1 MARCIPSWLG
11 SPEAFC
17 VKLALMRLTVAIM
30 VQFPDSSSIMLCH
43 QDLPRGRDI
52 LWEIKSVSWHKKVA
66 LGSLPG
72 LLRSYAP
79 KYRRTMHMAWV
90 LSAHCPALSL
100 SLSLSGPLF
109 VSLFAGDGP
118 LEPAAEP
125 RGLTLGPAA
134 CCRELLQVF
143 TLHFVTSRAPCLRPA
158 WNWVTA
164 AQHTLSL
171 WEHLV
176 LWYGRW

>member
-1 MARCIPSWLG
+1 MPPQPPGEQAGGVRLG
-11 SPEAFC
+11 SFSA
-17 VKLALMRLTVAIM
+17 
-30 VQFPDSSSIMLCH
+30 
-43 QDLPRGRDI
+43 
-52 LWEIKSVSWHKKVA
+52 
-66 LGSLPG
+66 LPG
-72 LLRSYAP
+72 
-79 KYRRTMHMAWV
+79 
-90 LSAHCPALSL
+90 SL

-176 LWYGRW
+176 L